1 MRTIPIRWRLT
12 IVSALTMTT
21 VLAIA
26 GVGVYARVAADILDA
41 VDAGL
46 RSQAQTVAAGI
57 EAGGNFG
64 EGDGLIEPDAAFAQV
79 LTRDGVLLDGSAV
92 LGVEPLLTP
101 EKVSAIIEPIFF
113 EESIVVGDEPTPAR
127 LLVVPV
133 DADTVV
139 IAGASLE
146 AQRAALSSLAAIL
159 WLGIPVAIGVTTLL
173 AWLLAG
179 AALRPIERMR
189 GEASGLSMHGALD
202 ARLTVPP
209 SRDEVARLGETL
221 NGMLER
227 LAETIERERRL
238 VDDASH
244 ELRTPLGILRGELE
258 VALSQAR
265 SEEELRT
272 AIASG
277 VEETDRLIAL
287 AESLLVLAR
296 FDRGSLALRPATVV
310 LTDLVDETI
319 ASFRSRA
326 AAAEEVGLRR
336 TGDPHVEVPADPV
349 RIRQVATA
357 LIDNSLAH
365 TPPGG
370 SVTVLVQAHGPEVV
384 LAVSDTGEGF
394 DPAFLPHAF
403 EPFAR
408 ADRSRSRQ
416 SGGAGLGLAIASA
429 IVKAHGGSVS
439 AENAAGGGAL
449 VACSLPLAG

>member
-1 MRTIPIRWRLT
+1 MRTIPVRWRLT
-12 IVSALTMTT
+12 IVSALTMTI

-79 LTRDGVLLDGSAV
+79 LTRDGVLLDGSAA
-92 LGVEPLLTP
+92 LGGEPLLAP
-101 EKVSAIIEPIFF
+101 ETVSAISEPIFV

-127 LLVVPV
+127 LLAVPV
-133 DADTVV
+133 DADTVLIV
-139 IAGASLE
+139 GASLE
-146 AQRAALSSLAAIL
+146 AQRAALSSLEAIS
-159 WLGIPVAIGVTTLL
+159 WLGIPVAIGLTTLL

-258 VALSQAR
+258 VALRQAR

-296 FDRGSLALRPATVV
+296 FDRGSLALRPTTVV
-310 LTDLVDETI
+310 LADLVDETI

-326 AAAEEVGLRR
+326 AAAEVGLRR

-349 RIRQVATA
+349 RIRQVVTG

-370 SVTVLVQAHGPEVV
+370 SVTVQEQVHGPEVV

-408 ADRSRSRQ
+408 ADRSRSRR
-416 SGGAGLGLAIASA
+416 SGGAGLGLAIVSA
-429 IVKAHGGSVS
+429 ILKAHGGSVS
-439 AENAAGGGAL
+439 AENATGGGA
-449 VACSLPLAG
+449 VVTCRLPLP